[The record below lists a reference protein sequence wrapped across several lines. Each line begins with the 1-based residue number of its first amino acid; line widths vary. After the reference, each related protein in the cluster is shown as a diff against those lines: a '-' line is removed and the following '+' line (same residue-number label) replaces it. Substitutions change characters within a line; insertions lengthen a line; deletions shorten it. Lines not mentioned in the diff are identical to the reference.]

1 MKTTKL
7 VCSIAVGI
15 VVLCSVHVPKASAQ
29 LLSNKWFKMNFAGK
43 GFVVDRITGEP
54 TKATFSLPAYMQ
66 FLSTSNAPTFYVYNM
81 KLWTETDAG
90 WTNAWSIAKGTTSTN
105 NSTFFSDCFISVLG
119 MHGNVVAG
127 FHTPHIVIKTGK
139 SGAYKSATYQ
149 GIGEIAGG
157 TIPEGGLTN
166 QFYGYF
172 SLTGSTI
179 ETNKLPFT
187 PH

>member
-1 MKTTKL
+1 M
-7 VCSIAVGI
+7 AVGI

-29 LLSNKWFKMNFAGK
+29 LLSNKWFQMKFSGK
-43 GFVVDRITGEP
+43 GFVVDHTTGVP

-90 WTNAWSIAKGTTSTN
+90 WTNAWSILHVSTSTN
-105 NSTFFSDCFISVLG
+105 NSTFFADTQLIVRGTGGGSVSC
-119 MHGNVVAG
+119 
-127 FHTPHIVIKTGK
+127 FHTPHVVIKTDK
-139 SGAYKSATYQ
+139 NGAYKSATYQ
-149 GIGEIAGG
+149 GIGEIYASS
-157 TIPEGGLTN
+157 IPEGSVTN
-166 QFYGYF
+166 QFFGSF